1 MFKIFLD
8 AGHGGSDRANKGKNG
23 YIEADGVLDISLK
36 LRDELLSTGAFEVKL
51 TRDKDMT
58 LGVRERGNMA
68 AKWGADMFI
77 SEHSNATGLPNN
89 TTRRGVDVYTSVDLK
104 DDVLA
109 KKMADAI
116 ALVMGNKG
124 KACKRESTNYPGE
137 DYYGVIDAAQDGG
150 VKHVLLIENG
160 FHDNLQDEAILK
172 DPNKRL
178 AIAKAQA
185 KVICE
190 FYGVQ
195 YPKVE
200 IKEDIELKKALEIL
214 STKKIPE
221 FNDTIINTK
230 QYWETVFENKEVNF
244 EWLRALIIKSAKYLE
259 KV

>member
-1 MFKIFLD
+1 MIKICID
-8 AGHGGSDRANKGKNG
+8 AGHGGSDRANKGKTG

-58 LGVRERGNMA
+58 LGVRERGNIA

-116 ALVMGNKG
+116 ALVMGTKG

-160 FHDNLQDEAILK
+160 FHDNAQDEAILK

-185 KVICE
+185 KVICD

-200 IKEDIELKKALEIL
+200 IKKDIELEKALEIL
-214 STKKIPE
+214 STKNIPE
-221 FNDTIINTK
+221 FNDVVINTP
-230 QYWETVFENKEVNF
+230 QYWRDVFIKKEINF
-244 EWLRALIIKSAKYLE
+244 EWLRALIIKTAKYID
-259 KV
+259 KI

>member
-1 MFKIFLD
+1 MIKICLD
-8 AGHGGSDRANKGKNG
+8 AGHGGSDRANRGKTG

-36 LRDELLSTGAFEVKL
+36 LRDELLSTGVFEVKL
-51 TRDKDMT
+51 TRDKDMS
-58 LGVRERGNMA
+58 LGVRERGNIA

-116 ALVMGNKG
+116 ALVMGTKG

-172 DPNKRL
+172 NPNKRL

-200 IKEDIELKKALEIL
+200 VKEDIELEKALDIL